1 MGLLWR
7 PHPAFGHPLPEGEGL
22 GLGRIKPAFGHPL
35 PEGEGFNASLTHR
48 GGKSPGQ
55 RLSIGYMT
63 ETMRFGI
70 IGTGGVGGYFGG
82 LLARAGLPVC
92 FIARGSHLQALKEH
106 GLAVDSV
113 EPGQFNVRDAL
124 FTDDPAEAGPC
135 DVILYCVKTPSNDD
149 AIPFVQPMI
158 GPNSVIISLQNGVD
172 NGELLAREYGGD
184 RVMEGAA
191 YVFSTITAPGKVHQT
206 GGPRRIVFGR
216 LDGGP
221 SSRGEEIVS
230 AMRQGQV
237 TANISSDIRVE
248 LWNKFILICAV
259 GGMTALTRRPLGD
272 ILDYDGTA
280 RMARKVM
287 REVYQLALAMG
298 IPLEPEAD
306 VTNYRFMSQQHPSSK
321 GSMCHDVEAGRRLE
335 IDSLCGY
342 VSRMGR
348 IHGVATPLND
358 YIYDTLKLEDLQ
370 AVRRLKEETS

>member
-1 MGLLWR
+1 
-7 PHPAFGHPLPEGEGL
+7 
-22 GLGRIKPAFGHPL
+22 
-35 PEGEGFNASLTHR
+35 
-48 GGKSPGQ
+48 
-55 RLSIGYMT
+55 
-63 ETMRFGI
+63 MRFGI

-106 GLAVDSV
+106 GLTVDSV
-113 EPGQFNVRDAL
+113 EPGRFNVRDAV
-124 FTDDPAEAGPC
+124 FTSDPAEAAPC
-135 DVILYCVKTPSNDD
+135 DVILYCVKTPSNDT
-149 AIPFVQPMI
+149 AIPSVRPMM
-158 GPNSVIISLQNGVD
+158 GPNSVVISLQNGVD
-172 NGELLAREYGGD
+172 NGELLARDYGED

-191 YVFSTITAPGKVHQT
+191 YVFSTITAPGKIHQT

-216 LDGGP
+216 LGGG
-221 SSRGEEIVS
+221 SSPRGDEIVD
-230 AMRQGQV
+230 AMQQGGV
-237 TANISSDIRVE
+237 TARLSTDIRIE

-259 GGMTALTRRPLGD
+259 SGMTALTRRPLGE
-272 ILDYDGTA
+272 ILAYDGTA
-280 RMARKVM
+280 RMAREVM

-306 VTNYRFMSQQHPSSK
+306 AANYRFMAQQHPSSK

-348 IHGVATPLND
+348 VHGVATPLND

-370 AVRRLKEETS
+370 AARRLGEETL